1 MSKRRRVEKKSSSS
15 TGLKGAQ
22 AWTPEIWQ
30 KRLSEQ
36 KGVYIGMDLSV
47 RSPATAAIDF
57 DQKTIYLLGARQKKS
72 NQGSHV
78 NIPCDKIFA
87 GWKLSLELLDG
98 LPDSSVARTQRYDWL
113 VNMALTLPRRWAPS
127 SSSSASTI
135 QRIGIEG
142 YSFQSQNTEADTM
155 LKELGGCV
163 RWQVWQ
169 QYQTQPLEIPPKSIK
184 KLFLAS
190 GAAGKKEMIE
200 NAEKYFGL
208 PNLFQLI
215 GCNAQIKNLHPV
227 EDLVDAFAAA
237 IAAVQLSCLT

>member
-1 MSKRRRVEKKSSSS
+1 MSKRRRVEKTSTS
-15 TGLKGAQ
+15 TGMKGMR
-22 AWTPEIWQ
+22 AWTPENWQ
-30 KRLSEQ
+30 KRLGEQ
-36 KGVYIGMDLSV
+36 KGVFIGMDLSV

-57 DQKTIYLLGARQKKS
+57 DHKTIYLLGARQKKS
-72 NQGSHV
+72 NQGSHTH
-78 NIPCDKIFA
+78 IPCDKIFA

-98 LPDSSVARTQRYDWL
+98 LPDSSVSRTLRYDWL
-113 VNMALTLPRRWAPS
+113 VNMALNLPRRWAS
-127 SSSSASTI
+127 CTSTI
-135 QRIGIEG
+135 QKIGIEG

-169 QYQTQPLEIPPKSIK
+169 QFQTQPLEIPPKSIK

-200 NAEKYFGL
+200 NAEKFFGL

-215 GCNAQIKNLHPV
+215 GCNAEIKNLHPV

-237 IAAVQLSCLT
+237 IAAVQLSSSG